1 MPKGIDGNKTNGSCE
16 CIICHYWYLNF
27 LFQPKVRHSC
37 HNLTQK
43 AMIITQKIMI
53 MAMISTTGNDYVI
66 HFWYMSK
73 NKDITITKNSDLSEI
88 SSSL

>member
-1 MPKGIDGNKTNGSCE
+1 
-16 CIICHYWYLNF
+16 
-27 LFQPKVRHSC
+27 
-37 HNLTQK
+37 
-43 AMIITQKIMI
+43 MIITQKVMI